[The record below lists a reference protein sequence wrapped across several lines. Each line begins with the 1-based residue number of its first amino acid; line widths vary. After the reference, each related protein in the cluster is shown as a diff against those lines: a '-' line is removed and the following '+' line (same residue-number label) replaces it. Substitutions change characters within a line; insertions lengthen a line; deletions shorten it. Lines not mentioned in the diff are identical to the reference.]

1 MASVTP
7 RRRRKHRMADMN
19 VVPYIDV
26 MLVLLIIFMITSP
39 LLVEGVN
46 VDLPKTDFAGES
58 IAVAEEGE
66 LLLVSMDVNKAVYFQ
81 NEEQPLSVE
90 ELITRLTEFTQPFR
104 EANQTAPVVYLKADK
119 AVAYGDVMQL
129 MGRLRE
135 ADLFKVSLVVVPEIE
150 KAAE

>member
-7 RRRRKHRMADMN
+7 QRRRKHRMAEMN

-46 VDLPKTDFAGES
+46 VDLPKSDIGGEP
-58 IAVAEEGE
+58 IAVAEKGE
-66 LLLVSMDVNKAVYFQ
+66 LLLVSMDANKAVYFQ
-81 NEEQPLSVE
+81 NEEQPLSVD

-104 EANQTAPVVYLKADK
+104 DMNQTPPVVYLKADQ
-119 AVAYGDVMQL
+119 AVFYGDVMQL

-135 ADLFKVSLVVVPEIE
+135 ADLFKVSLVMIPEVV
-150 KAAE
+150 AE